1 MIPQLKLKT
10 ENRAKTACSPSD
22 CGKLEADIWCSLM
35 GIEPTNPIKWN
46 DTLRL
51 EAGKAIE
58 LQMIKVLKENGV
70 IAEDYDQ
77 DKIPTTEV
85 EREGIKIRMK
95 FDAQAKQS
103 ILKVEDSLM
112 PNTSELIINEG
123 EPIEIKSVNNKNSF
137 DIQDYI
143 EGKPRESY
151 VMQLAM
157 YCDALNQSRGH
168 LFVSTIDGLSYF
180 WFTCNKVSDG
190 VYKCGNVEVNITNEY
205 KRFASIWKK
214 FIDKV
219 EPNWTEELYRL
230 PIAEIDWTKLSVSK
244 IGEAR
249 NNRKVI
255 GTEGQYK
262 LLYSNYTDLILEKQ
276 GITKRGYSEEE
287 LEIIKNATKGFSAK
301 KK

>member
-1 MIPQLKLKT
+1 LKIKA
-10 ENRAKTACSPSD
+10 ENRPKTACSPSD
-22 CGKLEADIWCSLM
+22 SGKLECDIWCNLM
-35 GIEPTNPIKWN
+35 GIEPTNPTKWN
-46 DTLRL
+46 DTLRM

-77 DKIPTTEV
+77 DKLPTTEV
-85 EREGIKIRMK
+85 EREGIKIRMR
-95 FDAQAKQS
+95 FDAQCKQS

-123 EPIEIKSVNNKNSF
+123 EPLEVKSVNNKNSF

-157 YCDALNQSRGH
+157 YCDALGKDRGH

-180 WFTCNKVSDG
+180 WFTCNKVSEG
-190 VYKCGNVEVNITNEY
+190 IYKCGNVEVNITNEY
-205 KRFASIWKK
+205 KRFAKIWQK
-214 FIDKV
+214 FVNKE
-219 EPNWTEELYRL
+219 EPDWFEEKYRL
-230 PIAEIDWTKLSVSK
+230 PISEIDWTKISISK

-249 NNRKVI
+249 NNRRVI
-255 GTEGQYK
+255 GSEGQYK
-262 LLYSNYTDLILEKQ
+262 ILYSNYTNLILEKQ
-276 GITKRGYSEEE
+276 GIKERGYSEQ
-287 LEIIKNATKGFSAK
+287 EIEAIKVATAGFSSK
-301 KK
+301 KKKEC